1 MIDSCFQMGAWWM
14 KKFVMVIIISVLAL
28 TFSSMQAQDTVTAKS
43 LDNLSKIS
51 PPAVKSVD
59 SLRSLNQSAFSLGER
74 LVYDV
79 GYSFITAGEA
89 VFSIPAIDTIHGNAC
104 YQVLFTVV
112 STPTFSFFYRVDD
125 RYETMLDKKGI
136 FPWRFTQRIRE
147 GKYKHD
153 FSAEFDQLNNIAIAN
168 NKQYTIPQYVYDA
181 VSAMYYVRTMDF
193 TRSRPGDRFQLQN
206 FYKDTTY
213 LLTVKFLGNQRIE
226 VEAGT
231 FDCVLV
237 EPLMKEGGLFKSEG
251 RIIIWMTND
260 ERKIP
265 VKVSTEVV
273 VGSIDAE
280 LREYSGINGPIR
292 AKVE

>member
-1 MIDSCFQMGAWWM
+1 M
-14 KKFVMVIIISVLAL
+14 KKSFVIAMIAFLAISA
-28 TFSSMQAQDTVTAKS
+28 SQIQAQDTVTTKT
-43 LDNLSKIS
+43 L
-51 PPAVKSVD
+51 D
-59 SLRSLNQSAFSLGER
+59 SLRNLNQSAFSLGER

-89 VFSIPAIDTIHGNAC
+89 VFSIPAIDTIHGSPC
-104 YQVLFTVV
+104 YQLLFTVV
-112 STPTFSFFYRVDD
+112 STPTFSFFYKVDD
-125 RYETMLDKKGI
+125 LYETMIDKKGI

-147 GKYKHD
+147 GKYKYD
-153 FSAEFDQLNNIAIAN
+153 FSAEFDQLNNIAKAN
-168 NKQYTIPQYVYDA
+168 NKQYSIPQYVHDA
-181 VSAMYYVRTMDF
+181 VSALYYVRTMDF
-193 TRSRPGDRFQLQN
+193 AGSRPGDKFHLQN

-226 VEAGT
+226 VDAGT
-231 FDCVLV
+231 FDCIMV

-251 RIIIWMTND
+251 HIIIWMTND

-280 LREYSGINGPIR
+280 LREYSGISGQIK